1 MYRRGVDVNISS
13 EKSKN
18 MNTDFE
24 AVRLENPDG
33 TSPVLLICEHA
44 SNYFPPQ
51 FNGLGLS
58 QEVQQSHVAW
68 DPGAYAV
75 MQRMSKIL
83 DAKMI
88 SGGVSRLI
96 YDCNRPPEAVDAVP
110 VKSEIYDV
118 PGNREL
124 SVDAYMARV
133 SQCYTPFHKQVAQ
146 AISWAKVPPVLVTI
160 HSFTPVYF
168 GEQRATEIGILHDE
182 DSRLADAMLAH
193 AEQMSAMK
201 IERNEPYGPEDGVT
215 YTLQRHGIEHKL
227 LNVMIEVRND
237 LIKTE
242 AQQDEM
248 AQLLS
253 DMVQRALNTLDE
265 ISAGEAS

>member
-1 MYRRGVDVNISS
+1 MNTRGVVVNISS
-13 EKSKN
+13 EKPEK

-24 AVRLENPDG
+24 AVQLENPDG

-44 SNYFPPQ
+44 SNHFPPQ
-51 FNGLGLS
+51 FEGLGLS

-83 DAKMI
+83 NAKMI
-88 SGGVSRLI
+88 SGRVSRLI
-96 YDCNRPPEAVDAVP
+96 YDCNRPPEAKDAVP
-110 VKSEIYDV
+110 VRSEVYDV
-118 PGNREL
+118 PGNRDL
-124 SVDAYMARV
+124 NVDQYMERV
-133 SQCYTPFHKQVAQ
+133 AQCYTPFHKQVTQ
-146 AISWAKVPPVLVTI
+146 AINWSKVTPVLVTI

-168 GEQRATEIGILHDE
+168 GSERATEVGILHDE

-193 AEQMSAMK
+193 AEQISDLK

-215 YTLQRHGIEHKL
+215 HTLQRHGLEHGL

-237 LIKTE
+237 LLKTE
-242 AQQDEM
+242 VQQDEM
-248 AQLLS
+248 ANLLS
-253 DMVQRALNTLDE
+253 DLVQRALRTLDE

>member
-1 MYRRGVDVNISS
+1 MNIFS

-18 MNTDFE
+18 MTDDFE
-24 AVRLENPDG
+24 AVRLDNPDG

-51 FNGLGLS
+51 FDGLGLS
-58 QEVQQSHVAW
+58 EEVQQSHVAW
-68 DPGAYAV
+68 DPGAHAV
-75 MQRMSKIL
+75 MQFIGQIL

-96 YDCNRPPEAVDAVP
+96 YDCNRPPEALDAVP
-110 VKSEIYDV
+110 VKSEIYEV
-118 PGNREL
+118 PGNQGL

-133 SQCYTPFHKQVAQ
+133 AQCYTPFHQQVAQ
-146 AISWAKVPPVLVTI
+146 TIRWAKVPPVLVTI
-160 HSFTPVYF
+160 HSFTPIYF
-168 GEQRATEIGILHDE
+168 GQQRKTDIGILHDE
-182 DSRLADAMLAH
+182 DTRLADAMLSH
-193 AEQMSAMK
+193 ARQIPDMK

-242 AQQDEM
+242 VQQENM
-248 AQLLS
+248 AQLLA
-253 DMVQRALNTLDE
+253 DLVLRALNTLDE
-265 ISAGEAS
+265 IGAGEAS